1 MTDTVLADDEAAR
14 LRTLRA
20 LQLLD
25 TPPERH
31 FDLIAECARAAANTR
46 WAMVS
51 LVDQDRQWFKA
62 GLDFPLSQTD
72 RSASFCTHV
81 VALRQP
87 LTITDA
93 RLDPRFAA
101 SSLVIGA
108 PGVRAYA
115 GAPIIVEDHTIG
127 AVCAVDDRPRPFSA
141 SARRQIQLCAELVAE
156 ILEQF
161 RRKSFLA
168 QLFEGTADAVLAVD
182 TDQRITHWNA
192 ASEALFGFDAQEAIG
207 QQLRMIIPDRF
218 RAAHDEGFNR
228 LCQTGQARRG
238 ATVEVPALRRDGT
251 EFQADLSVSVCR
263 DGPSALVGAIIRD
276 VSDRHALAQARSA
289 NLAKS
294 RFLANMS
301 HEIRTPLNGILGL
314 GHVLARTDL
323 APEQRALLDTING
336 AASTLQALLT
346 DVLDLARID
355 DGALPVTHE
364 PFDLAQM
371 VADVAALHQAGAE
384 AKGLGYICQPPPET
398 WVRGDALRLRQVLGN
413 LLSNA
418 VKFTAEGEVRLSV
431 HAEGDLWCFE
441 VADTGIGFDA
451 AIAERIFERFVQ
463 GDDSVTRA
471 YGGSGL
477 GLSISRE
484 IAQALGG
491 QLMAAGAPGEGAVFT
506 ARVPLQA
513 CAPPQQDHEAAP
525 QRTYLGRILL
535 AEDHPVNRQVVEM
548 ILAPLGVELDAVE
561 NGSLAVEAARSKTY
575 SLILMDMQMPVMDGL
590 TATRRI
596 REDEQLTGRPRC
608 PVIMLTANV
617 LPEHLFA
624 SFQAGADQH
633 LGKPVDAATLIGA
646 VADLLVQA
654 DVAGQA
660 AAS

>member
-14 LRTLRA
+14 LRTLHA
-20 LQLLD
+20 LQVLD

-62 GLDFPLSQTD
+62 GLDFPLSQTE

-115 GAPIIVEDHTIG
+115 GAPIMVEDHAIG
-127 AVCAVDDRPRPFSA
+127 AVCAVDDRPRAFSA
-141 SARRQIQLCAELVAE
+141 SARRQIQLCAELAAE

-161 RRKSFLA
+161 RRRSFLA

-182 TDQRITHWNA
+182 ADQRITHWNA
-192 ASEALFGFDAQEAIG
+192 ASEELFGFDAQEAIG
-207 QQLRMIIPDRF
+207 QQLRMIIPERF
-218 RAAHDEGFNR
+218 RAAHDEGFHR

-276 VSDRHALAQARSA
+276 VTDRNALAQARSA

-314 GHVLARTDL
+314 GHVLAQTDL
-323 APEQRALLDTING
+323 APEQSALLNTING

-346 DVLDLARID
+346 DALDLARLD
-355 DGALPVTHE
+355 EGALPVVHE

-371 VADVAALHQAGAE
+371 VADAAALHQAGAE

-418 VKFTAEGEVRLSV
+418 VKFTAEGTVRLSV
-431 HAEGDLWCFE
+431 RAEGDLWRFE

-451 AIAERIFERFVQ
+451 AIAERIFDRFVQ
-463 GDDSVTRA
+463 GDDSITRA

-484 IAQALGG
+484 IAHALGG

-506 ARVPLQA
+506 VHVPLQA
-513 CAPPQQDHEAAP
+513 CAPPRQDQEAAP
-525 QRTYLGRILL
+525 QRTCLGRILL

-561 NGSLAVEAARSKTY
+561 NGSLAVEAARSKAY

-596 REDEQLTGRPRC
+596 REDERLTGRPRC
-608 PVIMLTANV
+608 PVVMLTANV

-633 LGKPVDAATLIGA
+633 LGKPIDAATLIGT
-646 VADLLVQA
+646 VADFLAQA
-654 DVAGQA
+654 DGAGQA
-660 AAS
+660 ASS